1 MSLKIPKVLT
11 MDSFK
16 FSNKYVLVRID
27 INSPIDPDSKVI
39 LDDARFREHARTIRE
54 LIEDEARIT
63 LISHQGRPG
72 DPDFTSLNGHAD
84 LLSSILGVDV
94 KFIDDVCGPAAREA
108 IRKLNPSEILLLENV
123 RFQSEELLE
132 RKPELQA
139 KTYLVS
145 KLTPLFNYFILDA
158 FATAHRSQPSIVG
171 FPMTLTSCAGRVM
184 EAEVEALRKIYGEME
199 GKVFILGGSKVRDSV
214 KIIENLLVN
223 NVTDKIL
230 LTGLLALVFLYAKDV
245 KLSSQVVEAI
255 KEKGLMGEVSKAR
268 ELLRKY
274 GEYIKMPVDGA
285 VEVEG
290 MRVEGDLESL
300 KGRIMDIGAKTIN
313 LYKEEIKNAKTI
325 IIRGPA
331 GVIEKDEFR
340 VGSEEIVK
348 AAIESGAYIIFG
360 GGHMRAV
367 VDNITASFHGHMSTG
382 GGALLTFLSGEP
394 LPGLEA
400 LAASAQKYLKGINK

>member
-1 MSLKIPKVLT
+1 MSLKIPKILT
-11 MDSFK
+11 MDSFN

-39 LDDARFREHARTIRE
+39 LDDARFREHAKTIRE

-63 LISHQGRPG
+63 LASHQGRPG

-84 LLSSILGVDV
+84 LLSSILGVNV

-108 IRKLNPSEILLLENV
+108 IRKLNPSEVLLLENV

-171 FPMTLTSCAGRVM
+171 FPLTLTSCAGRVM
-184 EAEVEALRKIYGEME
+184 EAEVEALRKIYEGRE
-199 GKVFILGGSKVRDSV
+199 GKIFILGGSKVRDSV

-223 NVTDKIL
+223 NVAEKIL

-245 KLSSQVVEAI
+245 KLNDQVIETI
-255 KEKGLMGEVSKAR
+255 KEKGLIGEVPKAR

-274 GEYIKMPVDGA
+274 GEYIKMPIDGA

-290 MRVEGDLESL
+290 GRVEGDIESL

-313 LYKEEIKNAKTI
+313 LYREEIRNAKII

-340 VGSEEIVK
+340 VGSEEIVRE
-348 AAIESGAYIIFG
+348 AIKSGAYIIFG

-367 VDNITASFHGHMSTG
+367 VDNITTSFNGHMSTG

-400 LAASAQKYLKGINK
+400 LAASAQKYLKGMA

>member
-1 MSLKIPKVLT
+1 MSLKIPKILT
-11 MDSFK
+11 MDSFN

-39 LDDARFREHARTIRE
+39 LDDARFREHAKTIRE

-63 LISHQGRPG
+63 LASHQGRPG

-84 LLSSILGVDV
+84 LLSSILGVNV

-108 IRKLNPSEILLLENV
+108 IRKLNPSEVLLLENV

-171 FPMTLTSCAGRVM
+171 FPLTLTSCAGRVM
-184 EAEVEALRKIYGEME
+184 EAEVEALRKIYEGRE
-199 GKVFILGGSKVRDSV
+199 GKIFILGGSKVRDSV

-223 NVTDKIL
+223 NVAEKIL
-230 LTGLLALVFLYAKDV
+230 LTGLLALMFLYAKDV
-245 KLSSQVVEAI
+245 KLNDQVIETI
-255 KEKGLMGEVSKAR
+255 KEKGLIGEVSKAR

-274 GEYIKMPVDGA
+274 GEYIRMPIDGA

-290 MRVEGDLESL
+290 GRVEGDIESL

-313 LYKEEIKNAKTI
+313 LYREEIRNAKII

-340 VGSEEIVK
+340 VGSEEIVRE
-348 AAIESGAYIIFG
+348 AIKSGAYIIFG

-367 VDNITASFHGHMSTG
+367 VDNITTSFNGHMSTG

-400 LAASAQKYLKGINK
+400 LAASAQKYLKGMA

>member
-1 MSLKIPKVLT
+1 MSLRIPKILT
-11 MDSFK
+11 MEDFN
-16 FSNKYVLVRID
+16 FNNKHVLVRID
-27 INSPIDPDSKVI
+27 INSPIDPVSKVI
-39 LDDARFREHARTIRE
+39 LDDTRFREHAKTIRE
-54 LIEDEARIT
+54 LIEEKACIT

-72 DPDFTSLNGHAD
+72 DPDFISLNGHAD

-108 IRKLNPSEILLLENV
+108 IRNLNPSEVLLLENV
-123 RFQSEELLE
+123 RFHSEELLE

-139 KTYLVS
+139 RTHLVS

-171 FPMTLTSCAGRVM
+171 FPLTLRSCAGRIM
-184 EAEVEALRKIYGEME
+184 EAEVEALRRIREEKG

-223 NVTDKIL
+223 NVADKIL
-230 LTGLLALVFLYAKDV
+230 LTGLLSLVFLYAKDV
-245 KLSSQVVEAI
+245 RLNQHVIETI
-255 KEKGLMGEVSKAR
+255 KEKGFMGEIPKAR

-274 GEYIKMPVDGA
+274 GEYIKTPIDGAIEVDG
-285 VEVEG
+285 G
-290 MRVEGDLESL
+290 RVEGDIESL
-300 KGRIMDIGAKTIN
+300 NGRIMDIGGKTIN
-313 LYKEEIKNAKTI
+313 LYREEIKNAKVI

-367 VDNITASFHGHMSTG
+367 VDNTTTSFQGHMSTG

-400 LAASAQKYLKGINK
+400 LAISAQKHLKGG

>member
-11 MDSFK
+11 MDSFN
-16 FSNKYVLVRID
+16 FNNKYVLVRID
-27 INSPIDPDSKVI
+27 INSPIDPESKII
-39 LDDARFREHARTIRE
+39 LDDARFREHAKTIRE
-54 LIEDEARIT
+54 LIEGEARIT
-63 LISHQGRPG
+63 LTSHQGRPG
-72 DPDFTSLNGHAD
+72 DPDFTSLNGHAE
-84 LLSSILGVDV
+84 LLSSILGVEV

-108 IRKLNPSEILLLENV
+108 IRKLNPSEVLLLENV
-123 RFQSEELLE
+123 RFHSEELLE

-171 FPMTLTSCAGRVM
+171 FPLTLKSCAGRIM
-184 EAEVEALRKIYGEME
+184 EAEIEALRKIYGEKE
-199 GKVFILGGSKVRDSV
+199 GRVFILGGSKIRDSL
-214 KIIENLLVN
+214 KIMENLLVN
-223 NVTDKIL
+223 KVADKIL

-245 KLSSQVVEAI
+245 RLNSQVVEVI
-255 KEKGLMGEVSKAR
+255 KEKGLMGEIPKAR

-274 GEYIKMPVDGA
+274 SEYIKMPIDGAIEVDGR
-285 VEVEG
+285 
-290 MRVEGDLESL
+290 RVEGDIESL
-300 KGRIMDIGAKTIN
+300 KGRIMDIGAETIN
-313 LYKEEIKNAKTI
+313 LYREEIKNANTI

-340 VGSEEIVK
+340 IGSEKIVK

-360 GGHMRAV
+360 GGHMRAI
-367 VDNITASFHGHMSTG
+367 VDNITVSFHGHMSTG

-400 LAASAQKYLKGINK
+400 LAISAQKYLNSL

>member
-1 MSLKIPKVLT
+1 MSLKIPKILT
-11 MDSFK
+11 MDSFN

-39 LDDARFREHARTIRE
+39 LDDARFREHAKTIRE

-63 LISHQGRPG
+63 LASHQGRPG

-84 LLSSILGVDV
+84 LLSSILGVNV

-108 IRKLNPSEILLLENV
+108 IRKLNPSEVLLLENV

-171 FPMTLTSCAGRVM
+171 FPLTLTSCAGRVM
-184 EAEVEALRKIYGEME
+184 EAEVEALRKIYEGRE
-199 GKVFILGGSKVRDSV
+199 GKIFILGGSKVRDSV

-223 NVTDKIL
+223 NVAEKIL

-245 KLSSQVVEAI
+245 KLNDQVIETI
-255 KEKGLMGEVSKAR
+255 KEKGLIGEVSKAR

-274 GEYIKMPVDGA
+274 GEYIKMPIDGA

-290 MRVEGDLESL
+290 GRVEGDIESL

-313 LYKEEIKNAKTI
+313 LYREEIRNAKII

-340 VGSEEIVK
+340 VGSEEIVRE
-348 AAIESGAYIIFG
+348 AIKSGAYIIFG

-367 VDNITASFHGHMSTG
+367 VDNITTSFNGHMSTG

-400 LAASAQKYLKGINK
+400 LAASAQKYLKGMA

>member
-11 MDSFK
+11 MDNFN

-39 LDDARFREHARTIRE
+39 LDDARFREHARTIKE

-72 DPDFTSLNGHAD
+72 DPDFASLNGHAD

-94 KFIDDVCGPAAREA
+94 KFIDDVCGPAAREE

-171 FPMTLTSCAGRVM
+171 FPMTLASCAGRVM
-184 EAEVEALRKIYGEME
+184 EAEIEALRKIYGEME

-223 NVTDKIL
+223 NVANKIL

-255 KEKGLMGEVSKAR
+255 KEKGLMGEVPKAR

-400 LAASAQKYLKGINK
+400 LAASAQKYLKGIN

>member
-1 MSLKIPKVLT
+1 MSLKIPKILT
-11 MDSFK
+11 MDSFN

-39 LDDARFREHARTIRE
+39 LDDARFREHAKTIRE

-63 LISHQGRPG
+63 LASHQGRPG

-84 LLSSILGVDV
+84 LLSSILGVNV

-108 IRKLNPSEILLLENV
+108 IRKLNPSEVLLLENV

-171 FPMTLTSCAGRVM
+171 FPLTLTSCAGRVM
-184 EAEVEALRKIYGEME
+184 EAEVEALRKIYEGRE
-199 GKVFILGGSKVRDSV
+199 GKIFILGGSKVRDSV

-223 NVTDKIL
+223 NVAEKIL

-245 KLSSQVVEAI
+245 KLNDQVIETI
-255 KEKGLMGEVSKAR
+255 KEKGLIGEVSKAR

-274 GEYIKMPVDGA
+274 GEYIRMPIDGA

-290 MRVEGDLESL
+290 GRVEGDIESL

-313 LYKEEIKNAKTI
+313 LYREEIRNAKII

-340 VGSEEIVK
+340 VGSEEIVRE
-348 AAIESGAYIIFG
+348 AIKSGAYIIFG

-367 VDNITASFHGHMSTG
+367 VDNITTSFNGHMSTG

-400 LAASAQKYLKGINK
+400 LAASAQKYLKGMA

>member
-1 MSLKIPKVLT
+1 MSLKIPKILT
-11 MDSFK
+11 MDSFN

-39 LDDARFREHARTIRE
+39 LDDARFREHAKTIRE

-63 LISHQGRPG
+63 LASHQGRPG

-84 LLSSILGVDV
+84 LLSSILGVNV

-108 IRKLNPSEILLLENV
+108 IRKLNPSEVLLLENV

-171 FPMTLTSCAGRVM
+171 FPLTLTSCAGRVM
-184 EAEVEALRKIYGEME
+184 EAEVEALRKIYEGRE
-199 GKVFILGGSKVRDSV
+199 GKIFILGGSKVRDSV

-223 NVTDKIL
+223 NVAEKIL

-245 KLSSQVVEAI
+245 KLNDQVIETI
-255 KEKGLMGEVSKAR
+255 KEKGLIGEVSKAR

-274 GEYIKMPVDGA
+274 GEYIKMPIDGA

-290 MRVEGDLESL
+290 GRVEGDIESL

-313 LYKEEIKNAKTI
+313 LYREEIRNAKII

-331 GVIEKDEFR
+331 
-340 VGSEEIVK
+340 
-348 AAIESGAYIIFG
+348 ES
-360 GGHMRAV
+360 
-367 VDNITASFHGHMSTG
+367 
-382 GGALLTFLSGEP
+382 
-394 LPGLEA
+394 
-400 LAASAQKYLKGINK
+400 

>member
-1 MSLKIPKVLT
+1 MSLRVPKILT
-11 MDSFK
+11 MEDFN
-16 FSNKYVLVRID
+16 FNNKHVLVRID
-27 INSPIDPDSKVI
+27 INSPIDPASKVI
-39 LDDARFREHARTIRE
+39 LDDTRFREHAKTIRE
-54 LIEDEARIT
+54 LIEEKARIT

-72 DPDFTSLNGHAD
+72 EPDFISLNGHAD

-108 IRKLNPSEILLLENV
+108 IRNLNPSEILLLENV
-123 RFQSEELLE
+123 RFHSEELLE

-139 KTYLVS
+139 KTYLVT

-171 FPMTLTSCAGRVM
+171 FPLTLKSCAGRIM
-184 EAEVEALRKIYGEME
+184 EAEVRALRRIREEKGN
-199 GKVFILGGSKVRDSV
+199 KVFILGGSKVRDSV
-214 KIIENLLVN
+214 KIIGNLLAN
-223 NVTDKIL
+223 NVADKIL
-230 LTGLLALVFLYAKDV
+230 LTGLLALVFLYAKGV
-245 KLSSQVVEAI
+245 KLDQRIVEAI
-255 KEKGLMGEVSKAR
+255 KEKGLMGEIAKAR
-268 ELLRKY
+268 ELLKKY
-274 GEYIKMPVDGA
+274 GKYIKTPIDGAIEVDG
-285 VEVEG
+285 E
-290 MRVEGDLESL
+290 RVEGDVESL
-300 KGRIMDIGAKTIN
+300 KGKIMDIGGKTIN
-313 LYKEEIKNAKTI
+313 LYKEEIKNAKII

-367 VDNITASFHGHMSTG
+367 VDNTTTSFQGHMSTG
-382 GGALLTFLSGEP
+382 GGALLTFLSGEL

-400 LAASAQKYLKGINK
+400 LAISARNL

>member
-11 MDSFK
+11 MDSFN
-16 FSNKYVLVRID
+16 FSSKYVLVRID

-54 LIEDEARIT
+54 LIGDEARTT

-108 IRKLNPSEILLLENV
+108 IRRLNPSEVLLLENV

-171 FPMTLTSCAGRVM
+171 FPITLTSCAGRVM
-184 EAEVEALRKIYGEME
+184 EAEIEALRKIYGEME

-223 NVTDKIL
+223 NVADKIL

-245 KLSSQVVEAI
+245 KLNSQVVEAI

-274 GEYIKMPVDGA
+274 SEYIRMPIDGA

-290 MRVEGDLESL
+290 GRVEGDLESL

-313 LYKEEIKNAKTI
+313 LYREEIKNAKTI
-325 IIRGPA
+325 VIRGPA

-400 LAASAQKYLKGINK
+400 LAASAQKYLKGIN